1 MTKFAAPLLALL
13 ALAAPMTASADEC
26 YAVSNLRGNSAYADS
41 RYAYVSDSLP
51 KALIVCYGE
60 QTGTVTGT
68 ATQFTKYGI
77 STLAGFASDRG
88 IELFEVYQLDRVNNK
103 MLFTMTRIGTKSVVP
118 NMSDVISS
126 FVGDAQLLATQ

>member
-1 MTKFAAPLLALL
+1 MIKSAAPLLALL
-13 ALAAPMTASADEC
+13 ALAASPTARADEC

-41 RYAYVSDSLP
+41 RYGYVSDSLP
-51 KALIVCYGE
+51 KALIVCFGA

-77 STLAGFASDRG
+77 STLAGYASDRG

-118 NMSDVISS
+118 EMSDVVSS
-126 FVGDAQLLATQ
+126 FVGDAQLLAN